1 MLVPLTLLLNAAT
14 IFLLEPFAGKWL
26 MPWYGGSPAVW
37 NACLFFFQGVLLAG
51 YLYAHC
57 LQRFS
62 LPVQIAAHG
71 AVMVAACL
79 TFPVSIVTAGVPG
92 PAVHPSW
99 SVVSDLFRSI
109 GGIFFVLSATS
120 PLLQAWFARS
130 GTQQNPYPLFAASNL
145 GSLVGLIAFPFLVEP
160 WLPLSTQGH
169 WLTIASAAVMVLVAA
184 SGVACWRR
192 RTATAPMTSE
202 AVDRERPAAA
212 PPQPLVRW
220 LLLSMFPCML
230 LMGTTTHLTS
240 EIAPMPLLW
249 IVPLALYLASFV
261 VAFSHDRWSAAVTR
275 WAGPAFIVCAI
286 VVAWRAFLQGH
297 QAIDLLLH
305 SLLLATGATALHGQ
319 LAATRPDAKRLTEYY
334 TVISLGGLVG
344 SGFCALVAPLLFN
357 WQAEYPLAIVA
368 TLALLPWPATPR
380 LHIRHGGNMARLAV
394 ATIVLAGLTWNIYF
408 SGRASR
414 ILLRERTF
422 FGDFQV
428 GIGAAG
434 RTLQLVHGRTS
445 HGAQMISDDPRVRRI
460 PLCYYFLNGPV
471 GRVMLA
477 SRGTPAATD
486 VAVVGLGVGSLAAFA
501 EKGDRYD
508 FYEIDKAIERVAD
521 GDGPFRFL
529 GDARDRGAQMQ
540 VILGDARLRLQKAA
554 PAGYGMIVL
563 DAFSSDAIPVHLL
576 TVEAVTEYLQ
586 ALREDGLLVF
596 HISNVFVDLEP
607 VVANLAAALELEA
620 FVQDDIDIPEE
631 EAKRG
636 KMPSTWVVAAR
647 SAKPLDP
654 IVRDGSWRRCEQRQG
669 VALWTDQFSNV
680 LSVMRQWGDARA
692 AVR

>member
-1 MLVPLTLLLNAAT
+1 
-14 IFLLEPFAGKWL
+14 
-26 MPWYGGSPAVW
+26 
-37 NACLFFFQGVLLAG
+37 
-51 YLYAHC
+51 
-57 LQRFS
+57 
-62 LPVQIAAHG
+62 
-71 AVMVAACL
+71 
-79 TFPVSIVTAGVPG
+79 
-92 PAVHPSW
+92 
-99 SVVSDLFRSI
+99 
-109 GGIFFVLSATS
+109 
-120 PLLQAWFARS
+120 
-130 GTQQNPYPLFAASNL
+130 
-145 GSLVGLIAFPFLVEP
+145 
-160 WLPLSTQGH
+160 
-169 WLTIASAAVMVLVAA
+169 
-184 SGVACWRR
+184 
-192 RTATAPMTSE
+192 
-202 AVDRERPAAA
+202 
-212 PPQPLVRW
+212 
-220 LLLSMFPCML
+220 
-230 LMGTTTHLTS
+230 
-240 EIAPMPLLW
+240 
-249 IVPLALYLASFV
+249 
-261 VAFSHDRWSAAVTR
+261 
-275 WAGPAFIVCAI
+275 
-286 VVAWRAFLQGH
+286 
-297 QAIDLLLH
+297 
-305 SLLLATGATALHGQ
+305 
-319 LAATRPDAKRLTEYY
+319 
-334 TVISLGGLVG
+334 
-344 SGFCALVAPLLFN
+344 
-357 WQAEYPLAIVA
+357 
-368 TLALLPWPATPR
+368 
-380 LHIRHGGNMARLAV
+380 MARLAV
-394 ATIVLAGLTWNIYF
+394 AVIVLAGLTWNIYF
-408 SGRASR
+408 SDRASR

-607 VVANLAAALELEA
+607 VVANLAAALKLEA
-620 FVQDDIDIPEE
+620 FVQDDIEIPEE
-631 EAKRG
+631 AAKRG

-680 LSVMRQWGDARA
+680 LSVMRQWGDARPA
-692 AVR
+692 AR